1 MISYQKI
8 QKENNM
14 EEENII
20 VDSINEAK
28 SAVRLI
34 QEKLYE
40 DPIDTKA
47 LFRITLNL
55 NEYLDSLGNKIH
67 QGKK

>member
-1 MISYQKI
+1 
-8 QKENNM
+8 M